1 MASCYSPAL
10 TLGLFFLRSAWGK
23 LADVRGFRHGLA
35 DYHLL
40 PAWAVAPLAWALPLL
55 EAVLAAALLVGV
67 ALPVAAAGA
76 AGLLL
81 TFSVAIVINLR
92 RGRAIACNCHGSA
105 QPTPISWGLVV
116 RNALLLVLA
125 LLLVGAAPHTV
136 SLASLAARWQAEWA
150 LVASWNSVPL
160 AVLGSTGGL
169 AAAIL
174 TTTLDLHTAVQQAVH
189 PERNV
194 L

>member
-1 MASCYSPAL
+1 M
-10 TLGLFFLRSAWGK
+10 
-23 LADVRGFRHGLA
+23 RGFRHGLA
-35 DYHLL
+35 EYHLL

-81 TFSVAIVINLR
+81 TFSVAIVINLW

-116 RNALLLVLA
+116 RNTLLLALA
-125 LLLVGAAPHTV
+125 LLLVGAAPFSW
-136 SLASLAARWQAEWA
+136 SLPLLAASWRVEVALLGSWA
-150 LVASWNSVPL
+150 LVPFALIVG
-160 AVLGSTGGL
+160 GSCIT
-169 AAAIL
+169 AALL
-174 TTTLDLHTAVQQAVH
+174 TTTIDVWQTVRQATTT
-189 PERNV
+189 ERSAA
-194 L
+194 